1 MFILYDTCTLAPHL
15 PANVIAHQERFTE
28 EIAAK
33 FAADF
38 PSEELVFISNIRTNR
53 SSDYSAN
60 DMAQQKE
67 WTRTMLPKVAM
78 LKFSLPW
85 GEGKTEYL
93 DGTLVFQ
100 PFSSQ
105 ASTVTR
111 IVVCRAQ
118 ILSAEKTYDNLAYEE
133 QLAYHNMVGRVRCYD
148 HGVDLEGLDRCY
160 DCSVFAAVIRDYI
173 QLAHGSQEAVLDSVA
188 RTVCDSS
195 VAPIVR
201 HYMTEAL
208 SAIESSQYSRPR
220 IVSKFSS
227 ATPRSDVRR
236 WRAATHD

>member
-1 MFILYDTCTLAPHL
+1 
-15 PANVIAHQERFTE
+15 VIVNQELFTK

-38 PSEELVFISNIRTNR
+38 PSEELVFISNIRTSR
-53 SSDYSAN
+53 GSDYSAD
-60 DMAQQKE
+60 DMARQKE
-67 WTRTMLPKVAM
+67 WAHAMLPKVAM

-85 GEGKTEYL
+85 GEGKTDYL

-111 IVVCRAQ
+111 IVVRRAQ

-133 QLAYHNMVGRVRCYD
+133 QLAYHNMIGRVRCYD
-148 HGVDLEGLDRCY
+148 HGVDLEGLDHCY
-160 DCSVFAAVIRDYI
+160 DCSVFTAVIRDYV
-173 QLAHGSQEAVLDSVA
+173 QLAHTSREAVLDSVLDSVA
-188 RTVCDSS
+188 RIVCDSSVAPIVCDSS